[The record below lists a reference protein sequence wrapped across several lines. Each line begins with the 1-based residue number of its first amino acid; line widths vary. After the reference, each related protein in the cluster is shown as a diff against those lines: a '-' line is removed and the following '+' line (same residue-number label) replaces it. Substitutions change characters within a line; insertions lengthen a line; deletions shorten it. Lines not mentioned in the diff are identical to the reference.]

1 MRIRVIMKT
10 NNQSDDGFTQ
20 NCKKPPVFHI
30 YFNEN
35 VDVQIGHIS
44 SLKTLKHVLIAG
56 S

>member
-1 MRIRVIMKT
+1 MGIMVIIKT

-20 NCKKPPVFHI
+20 NCKMPPDFHI
-30 YFNEN
+30 YSNEI
-35 VDVQIGHIS
+35 VEDQSGHIS